1 MEVFNILFESAE
13 ILKKEVKEIEKRNII
28 SLMQTKNEIK
38 ELMAQLSVPKKP
50 KVIYV
55 HDSSTYRYESN
66 FPVDHRIVKR

>member
-13 ILKKEVKEIEKRNII
+13 ILKKEIKEIEKRNIV
-28 SLMQTKNEIK
+28 SLLQTNNEIK
-38 ELMAQLSVPKKP
+38 ELMEQLPAPKKP

-55 HDSSTYRYESN
+55 HDSSTYKYESN